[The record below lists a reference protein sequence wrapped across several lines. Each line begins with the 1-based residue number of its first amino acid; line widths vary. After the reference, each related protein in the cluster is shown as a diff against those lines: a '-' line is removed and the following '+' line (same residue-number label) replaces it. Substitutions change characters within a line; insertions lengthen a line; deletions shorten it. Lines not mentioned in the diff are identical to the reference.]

1 MIIGLLSVATSLA
14 ESWLRGGKALRGVI
28 GGTMILVGVA
38 IAVLIAGKIVDPE
51 KQLFE
56 ILAVALGAVSA
67 ILTLGVLAY
76 QNALQITQAEKRI
89 HEVEER
95 FRENPKQ
102 TQAAW
107 ELAQTKLES
116 YINRNLSQVRSIF
129 WLTTMVMVFGFAL
142 ISFGIYKAFQNPGEL
157 GAPIITASSGIIINL
172 IGATF
177 LIVFKSTMMQ
187 AQGYMGIIERI
198 NAVGMSV
205 QILDTMSDTS
215 ADLKDK
221 TTSDISKQLLD
232 LYSPTGNGVNKYREN
247 YK

>member
-1 MIIGLLSVATSLA
+1 MIQESLSIATSLA
-14 ESWLRGGKALRGVI
+14 ESWLRGGKALRRVI
-28 GGTMILVGVA
+28 GGAIILVGVA
-38 IAVLIAGKIVDPE
+38 IAVLTAGKIFDPE
-51 KQLFE
+51 KQMFE
-56 ILAVALGAVSA
+56 ILAGALGAISA

-76 QNALQITQAEKRI
+76 QNALQRTQAEKKI

-95 FRENPKQ
+95 LRENPKQ

-129 WLTTMVMVFGFAL
+129 WLTTIVMLFGFAL
-142 ISFGIYKAFQNPGEL
+142 ISFGIYKAFQNPSEL
-157 GAPIITASSGIIINL
+157 GASIIAASSGIIVNV

-177 LIVFKSTMMQ
+177 LIVFKSTMTQ
-187 AQGYMGIIERI
+187 AQDYMGIIERI

-205 QILDTMSDTS
+205 QILDTMSGTS

-221 TTSDISKQLLD
+221 TTSDISQKLLD
-232 LYSPTGNGVNKYREN
+232 LYSPVGKRANK
-247 YK
+247 